1 MEIRLCMAGFG
12 AVGQRFCRLLEEKK
26 RELRER
32 YGLTVKLVGVCTKT
46 RGALL
51 CPDGIPFGTLFDTDA
66 RCRSFADS
74 PLHRDC
80 GVLEMLREASAD
92 VFVELTT
99 LSIRDGEPANSHI
112 KAALKRGMHVIT
124 ANKGP
129 IACHF
134 HDLRA
139 IAGQE
144 RRALL
149 YETIVMDGT
158 PVFNLVEKT
167 LRGNTVTELRG
178 ILNGTTNYILQQLE
192 RGKTYEEAIR
202 MAQEIQLAEADPSM
216 DVDGWD
222 GAAKICAMANVFM
235 DARLTP
241 MDVDVTSL
249 RTVTPERVKQVEA
262 DGKRMKYICH
272 ARTDAG
278 QIKMYV
284 KPEVIDETDPFYR
297 VDGTSAA
304 LTLYTDL
311 AGKMTIVQTD
321 PGILQT
327 AYGVYSDFLTLA
339 AEQYGLESRS

>member
-1 MEIRLCMAGFG
+1 MAGFG
-12 AVGQRFCRLLEEKK
+12 AVGQRFCHLLAEKE

-46 RGALL
+46 QGVLI
-51 CPDGIPFGTLFDTDA
+51 DESGIPLASLFDKNGKRLPFVTHPA
-66 RCRSFADS
+66 YC
-74 PLHRDC
+74 PC
-80 GVLEMLREASAD
+80 ETLEMIKAVSAD
-92 VFVELTT
+92 AFLELTT
-99 LSIRDGEPANSHI
+99 LSIQDGEPASSYI
-112 KAALKRGMHVIT
+112 AAALGRGMHVIS

-129 IACHF
+129 IAWNYRA
-134 HDLRA
+134 LRSLA
-139 IAGQE
+139 EQAK
-144 RRALL
+144 RALL

-167 LRGNTVTELRG
+167 LRGNKVTELRG
-178 ILNGTTNYILQQLE
+178 ILNGTTNYVLQQLE

-235 DARLTP
+235 DAHLTP

-272 ARTDAG
+272 ARTNAG

-284 KPEVIDETDPFYR
+284 KPEVVDETDPLFR

-311 AGKMTIVQTD
+311 AGELTIVQTD

-327 AYGVYSDFLTLA
+327 AYGVYSDLLTLSVERYA
-339 AEQYGLESRS
+339 LDSMSRNQ